1 MEAVNAC
8 RLEVTDLS
16 VGYSRRPILNA
27 ITFHPPVGKISVI
40 LGPNGSGKS
49 TLIKTVAGLLSPW
62 SGTVTLDGVSI
73 GGVGADVLARQGICL
88 IPQGNALF
96 PFLSVREHLELYA
109 AVLLSKK
116 RVQEALEEAYEMFP
130 LLKEKREVI
139 ANRLSGGQRAV
150 LALSKAFL
158 LKPRLV
164 LLDEPSIG
172 LSPKVAREIYSH
184 VGRLRQDGVTTVVV
198 EQNVQIALPYADEV
212 LLMAQGR
219 REFEGTPEAMEES
232 GEMYRVFFGR
242 EKKTSGGR

>member
-1 MEAVNAC
+1 MEEVKAC

-16 VGYSRRPILNA
+16 VGYSRRPILNG
-27 ITFHPPVGKISVI
+27 ISFSPPAGKISVI

-62 SGTVTLDGVSI
+62 SGSVVLDGAPI
-73 GGVGADVLARQGICL
+73 GGRGADVLARQGICL
-88 IPQGNALF
+88 IPQGNAVF

-109 AVLLSKK
+109 AVLLSAK
-116 RVQEALEEAYEMFP
+116 RVQEAVEPAYEMFP
-130 LLKEKREVI
+130 LLKEKRDVL

-172 LSPKVAREIYSH
+172 LSPKVAEEIYGH
-184 VGRLRQDGVTTVVV
+184 VGRLRQTGVTTVVV
-198 EQNVQIALPYADEV
+198 EQNVQIALPYADHV

-219 REFEGTPEAMEES
+219 REFEGTPTAMEES

-242 EKKTSGGR
+242 EKERSG